1 MGMLPCPGHQYA
13 FLLLEMQD
21 CCFTATDSVRYLQN
35 FCVVL
40 LYYHHRYRTNECWK
54 FFCNMQCRKQET
66 IYLWPKKLGSTVNLD
81 QIQLFLIFFIPD
93 KRLEFLSEQN
103 FCAFLFTSQK
113 AIIPLKMFLSEKES
127 IKIQYQKCIG
137 LIWFL

>member
-21 CCFTATDSVRYLQN
+21 CCFIATDSVHYLQN
-35 FCVVL
+35 FCMVL

-81 QIQLFLIFFIPD
+81 QIQLFLIFFLSQISD
-93 KRLEFLSEQN
+93 WSFYLNRIFVLSSSLVRKRLSLWKCFSLRR
-103 FCAFLFTSQK
+103 K
-113 AIIPLKMFLSEKES
+113 ALKSN
-127 IKIQYQKCIG
+127 IKSV
-137 LIWFL
+137 

>member
-21 CCFTATDSVRYLQN
+21 CCFTATDSVHYLQN
-35 FCVVL
+35 FCMVL

-81 QIQLFLIFFIPD
+81 QIQLFLIFFLSQISD
-93 KRLEFLSEQN
+93 WSFYLNRIFVLSSSLVRKRLSLWKCFSLRR
-103 FCAFLFTSQK
+103 K
-113 AIIPLKMFLSEKES
+113 ALKSN
-127 IKIQYQKCIG
+127 IKSV
-137 LIWFL
+137 